1 MKTYKTYWLFVL
13 AFIMLSGSAF
23 AQTKKEKLK
32 ERFKVNKDVE
42 IDVDT
47 RYVDVVFETWN
58 KNEVSVEAYV
68 EGKNVDRAIDD
79 WNLSVT
85 GNSNKVRI
93 NSSGGY
99 NNGTVIDLN
108 DLNVDLEDI
117 NIKLDEL
124 NLEEIIGST
133 LNIVE
138 PVLEGVVGPV
148 LESLSGTPLPA
159 EFYEELGKTKFDHD
173 AYRREGR
180 AYLKRYEKEME
191 NSFGPDFDKAMEKWE
206 KENDFSG
213 NGFLGGALSGLKDI
227 PRWPFSDDGNMNFN
241 DNEYRKD
248 KQAYV
253 DKLNKKYNTN
263 VRVRE
268 VDSWLDDMEKWGEEF
283 ELDMEEWGENLEINL
298 EGFEKAMEEWGENF
312 GESVG
317 KAFED
322 WGEDFG
328 EDMEKW
334 GEEFGRKVEK
344 WAEEHEAEWE
354 ERYDE
359 DEHGNR
365 SSSYRLN
372 YDSDRKPSRDVKR
385 TIIIKMPKKAEV
397 DMNVRYG
404 KVKMAALY
412 NPKIE
417 ISHGSLAA
425 TYIDG
430 GDTSI
435 NVSYSPIT
443 VGSWNGGTLEA
454 NHVKECTI
462 ANAKDIALTSNSSNV
477 VINTLSGGGLFS
489 GSFGQLSIS
498 QVVDE
503 FGSLNII
510 LENSDLV
517 LNLPDSAFNFN
528 YSGEH
533 NEFLIP
539 RQLETKTMKN
549 NKTEV
554 VNGYHKSRSTGN
566 VITIS
571 AKFSDVVL
579 K

>member
-1 MKTYKTYWLFVL
+1 MKINKINWLFML

-23 AQTKKEKLK
+23 AQAKQEKLK
-32 ERFKVNKDVE
+32 ERFNVNKDVE
-42 IDVDT
+42 IEVDT
-47 RYVDVVFETWN
+47 RYVDVIFETWN
-58 KNEVSVEAYV
+58 KNEVSVEAFV
-68 EGKNVDRAIDD
+68 QGKNTDQAIED

-85 GNSNKVRI
+85 GNSDKVRI
-93 NSSGGY
+93 HSSGGY
-99 NNGTVIDLN
+99 SDATVIDIDN
-108 DLNVDLEDI
+108 IDLGEIPLT
-117 NIKLDEL
+117 
-124 NLEEIIGST
+124 EIIGES

-138 PVLEGVVGPV
+138 PVLEGIVGPI
-148 LESLSGTPLPA
+148 LEGLTGAQLPA

-191 NSFGPDFDKAMEKWE
+191 KSFGPDFDKAMEKWE
-206 KENDFSG
+206 KENDFSEDG
-213 NGFLGGALSGLKDI
+213 ALGGALKGLMDI
-227 PRWPFSDDGNMNFN
+227 PQWPFGKTRNMNFN

-248 KQAYV
+248 KKAYLN
-253 DKLNKKYNTN
+253 KLNKKYNTN
-263 VRVRE
+263 VKVRE
-268 VDSWLDDMEKWGEEF
+268 VDAWLEEMEEWGEEF
-283 ELDMEEWGENLEINL
+283 EHDMEEWGENFELKM
-298 EGFEKAMEEWGENF
+298 GDFEKAMEEWGENF

-328 EDMEKW
+328 KDMEKW

-344 WAEEHEAEWE
+344 WAEEHEADWE
-354 ERYDE
+354 ERHDE
-359 DEHGNR
+359 DEHGNK
-365 SSSYRLN
+365 SSSFHFN
-372 YDSDRKPSRDVKR
+372 YDTDDKPSRDVKR
-385 TIIIKMPKKAEV
+385 TIIIKMPKKAEI

-404 KVKMAALY
+404 KVKMAAVY
-412 NPKIE
+412 NPKAV

-443 VGSWNGGTLEA
+443 VGSWNGGTLDA
-454 NHVKECTI
+454 SHVKECTI
-462 ANAKDIALTSNSSNV
+462 ANAQNIALTSNSSNV
-477 VINTLSGGGLFS
+477 VINTLSGGGLLS

-498 QVVDE
+498 QVVDD
-503 FGSLNII
+503 FGSLTII

-533 NEFLIP
+533 NEFLVP

-549 NKTEV
+549 DRTEV

-566 VITIS
+566 VITIT

>member
-1 MKTYKTYWLFVL
+1 MKIHKTNWLFIV

-23 AQTKKEKLK
+23 AQVKKEKLK
-32 ERFKVNKDVE
+32 ERYNVNKNVE
-42 IDVDT
+42 IEVDT
-47 RYVDVVFETWN
+47 RYVDVIFETWN

-68 EGKNVDRAIDD
+68 EGKNADQALKD

-85 GNSNKVRI
+85 GNSDKVRI
-93 NSSGGY
+93 SSSGGY
-99 NNGTVIDLN
+99 GNSTV
-108 DLNVDLEDI
+108 VDLDDI
-117 NIKLDEL
+117 NID
-124 NLEEIIGST
+124 LEELIGST
-133 LNIVE
+133 LSIVE
-138 PVLEGVVGPV
+138 PVLEGIVGPV
-148 LESLSGTPLPA
+148 LEGLSGTPLPA
-159 EFYEELGKTKFDHD
+159 EFYEELGKAKFDHE
-173 AYRREGR
+173 AYREEGR

-191 NSFGPDFDKAMEKWE
+191 KSFGPEFDKAMEKWE
-206 KENDFSG
+206 NENDFSE
-213 NGFLGGALSGLKDI
+213 NGVLGGALKGLMDI
-227 PRWPFSDDGNMNFN
+227 PQWPFGKTRNMNFN

-248 KQAYV
+248 KQAYLK
-253 DKLNKKYNTN
+253 KLNRKYDTN
-263 VRVRE
+263 VKARE
-268 VDSWLDDMEKWGEEF
+268 VDAWLEEMEEWGEEF
-283 ELDMEEWGENLEINL
+283 EHDMEEWGENFELKM
-298 EGFEKAMEEWGENF
+298 GDFEKVMEEWGENF
-312 GESVG
+312 GESIG
-317 KAFED
+317 KAFEN

-334 GEEFGRKVEK
+334 GEEFGKKVEK
-344 WAEEHEAEWE
+344 WAEEHEEDWE
-354 ERYDE
+354 DRHD
-359 DEHGNR
+359 DDKRKNK
-365 SSSYRLN
+365 SSGIHFN
-372 YDSDRKPSRDVKR
+372 YDTDDKPSRDVKR
-385 TIIIKMPKKAEV
+385 IIIIKMPKKAEV

-404 KVKMAALY
+404 KVKMAAVY
-412 NPKIE
+412 NPKAV

-435 NVSYSPIT
+435 NVSYSPVT
-443 VGSWNGGTLEA
+443 VGSWNGGILEA

-462 ANAKDIALTSNSSNV
+462 ANAKDISLTSNSSNV

-498 QVVDE
+498 QIVDD
-503 FGSLNII
+503 FGSLTII

-533 NEFLIP
+533 NEFLVP

-549 NKTEV
+549 DKTEV

-566 VITIS
+566 VITIT

>member
-1 MKTYKTYWLFVL
+1 MPSKRSKKMKTYKTYWLFIVAL
-13 AFIMLSGSAF
+13 VMLSGSAF
-23 AQTKKEKLK
+23 AQAKKEKLK

-42 IDVDT
+42 IDIDT
-47 RYVDVVFETWN
+47 RYVDVIFETWN

-68 EGKNVDRAIDD
+68 EGKNTDQAIED
-79 WNLSVT
+79 WDLSVT
-85 GNSNKVRI
+85 GNSDKVRI
-93 NSSGGY
+93 HSSGGY
-99 NNGTVIDLN
+99 SDATVIDIDNLDLG
-108 DLNVDLEDI
+108 DLNLT
-117 NIKLDEL
+117 
-124 NLEEIIGST
+124 EIIGES

-138 PVLEGVVGPV
+138 PVLEGIVGPV
-148 LESLSGTPLPA
+148 LEGLTGAQLPA

-191 NSFGPDFDKAMEKWE
+191 KSFGPEFDKAMEKWE
-206 KENDFSG
+206 KENDFSEE
-213 NGFLGGALSGLKDI
+213 GFLGGALSGLKDI
-227 PRWPFSDDGNMNFN
+227 PQWPFGETRNMNFN
-241 DNEYRKD
+241 DNQYRKD
-248 KQAYV
+248 KQGYV
-253 DKLNKKYNTN
+253 NKLNKKYNTN

-268 VDSWLDDMEKWGEEF
+268 VDAWLEDMEDWGDDF
-283 ELDMEEWGENLEINL
+283 ENDMEEWGENFELNM

-328 EDMEKW
+328 KDMEKW
-334 GEEFGRKVEK
+334 GEEFGKKVEK
-344 WAEEHEAEWE
+344 WAEKHEAGWE
-354 ERYDE
+354 ERHNE
-359 DEHGNR
+359 DEHGNK
-365 SSSYRLN
+365 SSNYRFN

-404 KVKMAALY
+404 KVKMAAVY
-412 NPKIE
+412 NPKAV
-417 ISHGSLAA
+417 ISHGSLTA

-443 VGSWNGGTLEA
+443 VGAWNGGALEA

-533 NEFLIP
+533 NEFLVP

-549 NKTEV
+549 DKTEV